1 MNIREIKK
9 EDNPKLKQ
17 IIQDTLESYDL
28 AIPGTAYFDPQLDYL
43 HKYYE
48 GLLNAKYW
56 VMEVNGEVVGGVG
69 IAPFNE
75 SEGICELQKLYL
87 VPKVQGKGLGK
98 KLLETALSFA
108 AKHYKKCYLETHH
121 KLVAACKLYEKY
133 GFTRLQEP
141 IPGSEHSAMDM
152 WYIKDLTK

>member
-75 SEGICELQKLYL
+75 SEFRKYKGKDLVKNCWRPLYL
-87 VPKVQGKGLGK
+87 
-98 KLLETALSFA
+98 S
-108 AKHYKKCYLETHH
+108 
-121 KLVAACKLYEKY
+121 
-133 GFTRLQEP
+133 LQN
-141 IPGSEHSAMDM
+141 I
-152 WYIKDLTK
+152 IKNVIWKPTIN